1 MPRQVPDRWGIG
13 LSAHQASIGVPFAK
27 MVPMSINSSP
37 RSAARCDC
45 HEWHPVAAIG
55 DWLHRTGPQVLAPV
69 RGWAR
74 SGIWQEGRCQL
85 SHAEMTS
92 QIRAVGGIT
101 CGYALAGRNLLAG
114 GVELVDGVHRWTV
127 AGELGIDL
135 VPVKMSAEEADSPF
149 AW

>member
-1 MPRQVPDRWGIG
+1 MPRQVLDRWGIG
-13 LSAHQASIGVPFAK
+13 LSARQASAK
-27 MVPMSINSSP
+27 MVPMSTNSSQ
-37 RSAARCDC
+37 RSAALCDC
-45 HEWHPVAAIG
+45 HEWHSVAAIG
-55 DWLHRTGPQVLAPV
+55 DWLHRTGPQVLVLV

-92 QIRAVGGIT
+92 RIRAAGGIT
-101 CGYALAGRNLLAG
+101 CGYALGGRNLLAG
-114 GVELVDGVHRWTV
+114 GVELVDGLHRWTV
-127 AGELGIDL
+127 AGELGIGL